1 MLMKT
6 RTELEAEL
14 IARVADDD
22 TFRSRLLENPREV
35 IQEAV
40 GVAIPEDF
48 TIQVHEENS
57 MAAHIVLAAQRPVD
71 RGGTG
76 VDCRWQWSHILLV
89 AKDVMPEK
97 FRDIVPELQPFVPRS
112 LIDGR
117 GWERL
122 LDRVGGLP
130 GWATAA
136 GVGFE
141 FRLIGDARADFA
153 VAVAPGSPCSNST

>member
-57 MAAHIVLAAQRPVD
+57 MTAHIVLPP
-71 RGGTG
+71 GGQLTEEE
-76 VDCRWQWSHILLV
+76 LELV
-89 AKDVMPEK
+89 AGG
-97 FRDIVPELQPFVPRS
+97 FIYNS
-112 LIDGR
+112 N
-117 GWERL
+117 WE
-122 LDRVGGLP
+122 
-130 GWATAA
+130 
-136 GVGFE
+136 
-141 FRLIGDARADFA
+141 
-153 VAVAPGSPCSNST
+153 